1 MCCSIN
7 FSTVSSVENLWPFGH
22 RCRRHRWPGFLSRLS
37 VVLVLVW
44 QVGHVIAKLG
54 LWNYFHS
61 EEINAVDKN

>member
-1 MCCSIN
+1 MPSAA
-7 FSTVSSVENLWPFGH
+7 
-22 RCRRHRWPGFLSRLS
+22 SRES
-37 VVLVLVW
+37 MTWVLDW